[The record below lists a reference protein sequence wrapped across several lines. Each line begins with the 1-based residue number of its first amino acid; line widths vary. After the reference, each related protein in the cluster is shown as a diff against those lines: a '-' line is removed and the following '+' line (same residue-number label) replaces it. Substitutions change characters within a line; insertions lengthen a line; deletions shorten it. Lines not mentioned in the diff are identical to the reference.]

1 MRSRPL
7 DVALTVVE
15 GWQRHRTGSSA
26 SLIAYYGFVSVFPL
40 LAVMVTVLGWVLE
53 GNAQLQEDIVDSA
66 LSNLPIV
73 GAQLQADPSQ
83 ITGSVPVFVIG
94 LITALWAGTRAFAQT
109 HQALDDIWDVALDDR
124 PNVALTRGR
133 ALIAVAIVGVSQV
146 ASATI
151 VTIGLTTVSDV
162 AVLNRV
168 LLAVAALVLNLATL
182 SLVYAVLTS
191 PRLAWR
197 TQVLPGAAFAALAFT
212 VLQFIGT
219 AVVGRAIARASSV
232 YGTFA
237 VVIALVSW
245 LALHASATLAGAELN
260 AALQARRR
268 APSE

>member
-1 MRSRPL
+1 M
-7 DVALTVVE
+7 VE

-53 GNAQLQEDIVDSA
+53 GNEQLQEDIVDSA

-73 GAQLQADPSQ
+73 GSQLKADPSQ

-94 LITALWAGTRAFAQT
+94 LVTALWAGTRAFAQT
-109 HQALDDIWDVALDDR
+109 HEALDDICDVAIDDR
-124 PNVALTRGR
+124 PNVAVVRGR
-133 ALIAVAIVGVSQV
+133 SLIAVGIVGASQV
-146 ASATI
+146 ASAAI
-151 VTIGLTTVSDV
+151 ATIGFTTVSNI

-168 LLAVAALVLNLATL
+168 LLALAALALNLVTL

-191 PRLAWR
+191 PPLAWR

-219 AVVGRAIARASSV
+219 ALVGRAISKASSV

-245 LALHASATLAGAELN
+245 LALHASAALAGAELN
-260 AALQARRR
+260 AALQSRR
-268 APSE
+268 AIEPE